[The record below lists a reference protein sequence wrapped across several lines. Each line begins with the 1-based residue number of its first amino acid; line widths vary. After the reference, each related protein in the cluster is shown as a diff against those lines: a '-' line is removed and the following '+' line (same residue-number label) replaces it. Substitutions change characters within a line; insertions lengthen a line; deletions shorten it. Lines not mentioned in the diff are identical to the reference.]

1 MPLDIENEGRFLAS
15 KLDQSRTNEVTSRLQ
30 QDSQYLD
37 QRGYS
42 ALLHAINRYDQKG
55 VGDDLIIVNNRDGSQ
70 EALIKPHVIDVG
82 RVFNDAPPPP
92 QPGFYAAP
100 PYPREG
106 YVQPAPPPQQMSD
119 AGCTVAS
126 AGAGAIIGNLLSPW
140 RSKGVGTAAG
150 AVAGAVVGSEAC
162 KNR

>member
-42 ALLHAINRYDQKG
+42 ALLHTINRYDQKG

-82 RVFNDAPPPP
+82 RVVNDAPPP
-92 QPGFYAAP
+92 QPGYYAPA
-100 PYPREG
+100 PYPNEG
-106 YVQPAPPPQQMSD
+106 YAPPPPPQHMSD

-126 AGAGAIIGNLLSPW
+126 AGVGAVIGNILSPW

-162 KNR
+162 NNR

>member
-42 ALLHAINRYDQKG
+42 ELLRTINRYDQKG
-55 VGDDLIIVNNRDGSQ
+55 VGDDLIIVNNQNGSQ

-82 RVFNDAPPPP
+82 PVFREAPPPP
-92 QPGFYAAP
+92 AYYPPGAP
-100 PYPREG
+100 PRAYES
-106 YVQPAPPPQQMSD
+106 YPPPPPRPNHAD
-119 AGCTVAS
+119 CTILS
-126 AGAGAIIGNLLSPW
+126 AGAGAILGNILSPNG
-140 RSKGVGTAAG
+140 RRGVGTAAG
-150 AVAGAVVGSEAC
+150 AITGAVVGNEAC
-162 KNR
+162 NR